1 MNNKA
6 ILNKV
11 KELLGMEVKLEQR
24 KLEDGVTV
32 IEADAFEPDN
42 EVMIVTEDEQMI
54 PLPVG
59 EYVMEGGE
67 QVLVVTEEGLISE
80 IKAKEEEVE
89 EEVVEEE
96 AKEEEKEEEMAEE
109 SRPIKKT
116 VESIVKETFFTEI
129 ENLKKEN
136 AELKA
141 KLETLSSDENT
152 NEEVEETTEE
162 VTEEPQDA
170 VDVESIKAELMD
182 SIKAELTAKESELAE
197 MKKELDKAKASREP
211 LEAKEDVVNPEAKTE
226 KVDELGAAILNIL
239 KSSYK

>member
-1 MNNKA
+1 MNNRT

-32 IEADAFEPDN
+32 IEADEFAPDN

-96 AKEEEKEEEMAEE
+96 AKKDEEEKEEEMAEE

-152 NEEVEETTEE
+152 NEETTVEATNEDVTNEVETTTETTEVEE
-162 VTEEPQDA
+162 VAEVELSSEEPA
-170 VDVESIKAELMD
+170 
-182 SIKAELTAKESELAE
+182 AKPISY
-197 MKKELDKAKASREP
+197 
-211 LEAKEDVVNPEAKTE
+211 NPENEEKTE
-226 KVDELGAAILNIL
+226 KFNFAKNRPRNIMDTVL
-239 KSSYK
+239 KRINK

>member
-67 QVLVVTEEGLISE
+67 EVLVVTEEGLISE

-96 AKEEEKEEEMAEE
+96 AKKDYEEKEEEMAEE

-152 NEEVEETTEE
+152 NEEVVEETTVEVTNETEVVEE
-162 VTEEPQDA
+162 VAEVELSSEEPA
-170 VDVESIKAELMD
+170 
-182 SIKAELTAKESELAE
+182 AKPISY
-197 MKKELDKAKASREP
+197 
-211 LEAKEDVVNPEAKTE
+211 NPENKENTE
-226 KVDELGAAILNIL
+226 KYNFAKNRPRNIMDTVL
-239 KSSYK
+239 KRINK

>member
-32 IEADAFEPDN
+32 IEAESFESGS

-59 EYVMEGGE
+59 EYIMEGGE
-67 QVLVVTEEGLISE
+67 EVLVVTEEGLISE
-80 IKAKEEEVE
+80 IKAKEVE

-96 AKEEEKEEEMAEE
+96 AKKDYEEKEEEMAEE

-152 NEEVEETTEE
+152 NEEVEETTVETTTEE
-162 VTEEPQDA
+162 VTNEVETTETVEEVAEVELSSEEPA
-170 VDVESIKAELMD
+170 
-182 SIKAELTAKESELAE
+182 AKPISY
-197 MKKELDKAKASREP
+197 
-211 LEAKEDVVNPEAKTE
+211 NPENKEKTE
-226 KVDELGAAILNIL
+226 KFNFAKNRPRNIMDTVL
-239 KSSYK
+239 KRINK

>member
-1 MNNKA
+1 MNNRT

-32 IEADAFEPDN
+32 IEADEFAPDN

-67 QVLVVTEEGLISE
+67 EVLVVTEEGLISE

-96 AKEEEKEEEMAEE
+96 AKKDYEEKEEEMAEE

-152 NEEVEETTEE
+152 NEETTNEE
-162 VTEEPQDA
+162 VTNETEVVEEVAEVELSSEEPA
-170 VDVESIKAELMD
+170 
-182 SIKAELTAKESELAE
+182 AKPISY
-197 MKKELDKAKASREP
+197 
-211 LEAKEDVVNPEAKTE
+211 NPENKENTE
-226 KVDELGAAILNIL
+226 KFNFAKNRPRNIMDTVL
-239 KSSYK
+239 KRINK

>member
-32 IEADAFEPDN
+32 IEADAFEAGA

-96 AKEEEKEEEMAEE
+96 AKKDDKEEEEMAEE

-152 NEEVEETTEE
+152 NEEVEETTNEE
-162 VTEEPQDA
+162 VTTTEVEEVAEVELSSEEPA
-170 VDVESIKAELMD
+170 
-182 SIKAELTAKESELAE
+182 AKPISY
-197 MKKELDKAKASREP
+197 
-211 LEAKEDVVNPEAKTE
+211 NPENKENTE
-226 KVDELGAAILNIL
+226 KFNFAKNRPRNIMDTVL
-239 KSSYK
+239 KRINK

>member
-67 QVLVVTEEGLISE
+67 EVLVVTEEGLISE

-96 AKEEEKEEEMAEE
+96 AKKDDKEEEEMAEE

-152 NEEVEETTEE
+152 NEETTVETTNEE
-162 VTEEPQDA
+162 VTTTEVEEVAEVELSSEEPA
-170 VDVESIKAELMD
+170 
-182 SIKAELTAKESELAE
+182 AKPISY
-197 MKKELDKAKASREP
+197 
-211 LEAKEDVVNPEAKTE
+211 NPENKENKDKYNFAKNRPRNIMD
-226 KVDELGAAILNIL
+226 KVLARIN
-239 KSSYK
+239 K

>member
-1 MNNKA
+1 MNNRT

-32 IEADAFEPDN
+32 IEADEFAPDN

-96 AKEEEKEEEMAEE
+96 AKKDYEEKEEEMAEE

-152 NEEVEETTEE
+152 NEEVEVTNETVEVEE
-162 VTEEPQDA
+162 VAEVELSSEEPA
-170 VDVESIKAELMD
+170 
-182 SIKAELTAKESELAE
+182 AKPISY
-197 MKKELDKAKASREP
+197 
-211 LEAKEDVVNPEAKTE
+211 NPENKENTE
-226 KVDELGAAILNIL
+226 KFNFAKNRPRNIMDTVL
-239 KSSYK
+239 KRINK

>member
-1 MNNKA
+1 MNNRT

-32 IEADAFEPDN
+32 IEADEFAPDN

-96 AKEEEKEEEMAEE
+96 AKKDYEEKEEEMAEE

-152 NEEVEETTEE
+152 NEETTVETTNEE
-162 VTEEPQDA
+162 VTNETVEVEEVAEVELSSEEPA
-170 VDVESIKAELMD
+170 
-182 SIKAELTAKESELAE
+182 AKPISY
-197 MKKELDKAKASREP
+197 
-211 LEAKEDVVNPEAKTE
+211 NPENKENTE
-226 KVDELGAAILNIL
+226 KFNFAKNRPRNIMDTVL
-239 KSSYK
+239 KRINK

>member
-96 AKEEEKEEEMAEE
+96 AKKDYEEKEEEMAEE

-152 NEEVEETTEE
+152 NEEVVEETTVEATNEE
-162 VTEEPQDA
+162 VTTTEVEEVAEVELSSEEPA
-170 VDVESIKAELMD
+170 
-182 SIKAELTAKESELAE
+182 AKPISY
-197 MKKELDKAKASREP
+197 
-211 LEAKEDVVNPEAKTE
+211 NPENKENTE
-226 KVDELGAAILNIL
+226 KYNFAKNRPRNIMDTVL
-239 KSSYK
+239 KRINK

>member
-1 MNNKA
+1 MNNKT

-32 IEADAFEPDN
+32 IEADEFAPDN

-96 AKEEEKEEEMAEE
+96 AKKDYEEKEEEMAEE

-152 NEEVEETTEE
+152 NEETTNEEVTNEVETTTEE
-162 VTEEPQDA
+162 VAEVELSSEEPA
-170 VDVESIKAELMD
+170 
-182 SIKAELTAKESELAE
+182 AKPISY
-197 MKKELDKAKASREP
+197 
-211 LEAKEDVVNPEAKTE
+211 NPENKENTE
-226 KVDELGAAILNIL
+226 KFNFAKNRPRNIMDTVL
-239 KSSYK
+239 KRINK

>member
-67 QVLVVTEEGLISE
+67 EVLVVTEEGLISE

-96 AKEEEKEEEMAEE
+96 AKKDYEEKEEEMAEE

-152 NEEVEETTEE
+152 NEEVVETTNEE
-162 VTEEPQDA
+162 VTTEVEEVAEVELSSEEPA
-170 VDVESIKAELMD
+170 
-182 SIKAELTAKESELAE
+182 AKPISY
-197 MKKELDKAKASREP
+197 
-211 LEAKEDVVNPEAKTE
+211 NPENKENTE
-226 KVDELGAAILNIL
+226 KYNFAKNRPRNIMDTVL
-239 KSSYK
+239 KRINK

>member
-1 MNNKA
+1 MNNRT

-32 IEADAFEPDN
+32 IEADAFESGA

-67 QVLVVTEEGLISE
+67 EVLVVTEEGLISE

-96 AKEEEKEEEMAEE
+96 AKKDYEEKEEEMAEE

-152 NEEVEETTEE
+152 NEETTVETTNEE
-162 VTEEPQDA
+162 VTNEVETETVEEVAEVELSSEEPA
-170 VDVESIKAELMD
+170 
-182 SIKAELTAKESELAE
+182 AKPISY
-197 MKKELDKAKASREP
+197 
-211 LEAKEDVVNPEAKTE
+211 NPENKENTE
-226 KVDELGAAILNIL
+226 KFNFAKNRPRNIMDTVL
-239 KSSYK
+239 KRINK

>member
-42 EVMIVTEDEQMI
+42 EVMIVTEDEQMM

-67 QVLVVTEEGLISE
+67 EVLVVTEEGLISE

-96 AKEEEKEEEMAEE
+96 AKKDYEEKEEEMAEE

-152 NEEVEETTEE
+152 NEEVEETTNEVETTKVEE
-162 VTEEPQDA
+162 VAEVELSSEEPA
-170 VDVESIKAELMD
+170 
-182 SIKAELTAKESELAE
+182 AKPISY
-197 MKKELDKAKASREP
+197 
-211 LEAKEDVVNPEAKTE
+211 NPENKENKDKYNFAKNRPRNIMD
-226 KVDELGAAILNIL
+226 KVLARIN
-239 KSSYK
+239 K

>member
-32 IEADAFEPDN
+32 IEADEFAPDN

-96 AKEEEKEEEMAEE
+96 AKKDYEEKEEEMTEE

-152 NEEVEETTEE
+152 NEEVEETTVEE
-162 VTEEPQDA
+162 VTNEVETEEVAEVELSSEEPA
-170 VDVESIKAELMD
+170 
-182 SIKAELTAKESELAE
+182 AKPISY
-197 MKKELDKAKASREP
+197 
-211 LEAKEDVVNPEAKTE
+211 NPENKENTE
-226 KVDELGAAILNIL
+226 KFNFAKNRPRNIMDTVL
-239 KSSYK
+239 KRINK

>member
-1 MNNKA
+1 MKDNS
-6 ILNKV
+6 IINKV

-32 IEADAFEPDN
+32 IEADAFEPGA

-80 IKAKEEEVE
+80 IKAKEAEVE

-96 AKEEEKEEEMAEE
+96 AKKDYEEKEEEMAEE

-152 NEEVEETTEE
+152 NEETTVETTNEE
-162 VTEEPQDA
+162 VTNEVETVEEVAEVELSSEEPA
-170 VDVESIKAELMD
+170 
-182 SIKAELTAKESELAE
+182 AKPISY
-197 MKKELDKAKASREP
+197 
-211 LEAKEDVVNPEAKTE
+211 NPENKENTE
-226 KVDELGAAILNIL
+226 KFNFAKNRPRNIMDTVL
-239 KSSYK
+239 KRINK

>member
-32 IEADAFEPDN
+32 IEAESFESGS

-59 EYVMEGGE
+59 EYIMEGGE
-67 QVLVVTEEGLISE
+67 EVLVVTEEGLISE

-96 AKEEEKEEEMAEE
+96 AKKDYEEKEEEMAEE

-152 NEEVEETTEE
+152 NEEVVEETTVETTNEE
-162 VTEEPQDA
+162 VTNETVEVEEVAEVELSSEEPA
-170 VDVESIKAELMD
+170 
-182 SIKAELTAKESELAE
+182 AKPISY
-197 MKKELDKAKASREP
+197 
-211 LEAKEDVVNPEAKTE
+211 NPENKENTE
-226 KVDELGAAILNIL
+226 KFNFAKNRPRNIMDTVL
-239 KSSYK
+239 KRINK

>member
-67 QVLVVTEEGLISE
+67 EVLVVTEEGLISE

-96 AKEEEKEEEMAEE
+96 AKKDEEKEEEMAEE

-152 NEEVEETTEE
+152 NEKVVEETTVEATNEE
-162 VTEEPQDA
+162 VTTTEVEEVAEVELSSEEPA
-170 VDVESIKAELMD
+170 
-182 SIKAELTAKESELAE
+182 AKPISY
-197 MKKELDKAKASREP
+197 
-211 LEAKEDVVNPEAKTE
+211 NPENKENKDKYNFAKNRPRNIMD
-226 KVDELGAAILNIL
+226 KVLARIN
-239 KSSYK
+239 K

>member
-1 MNNKA
+1 MNNRT

-32 IEADAFEPDN
+32 IEADEFAPDN

-96 AKEEEKEEEMAEE
+96 AKKDEEEKEEEMADE

-116 VESIVKETFFTEI
+116 VESIVKETFFSEI

-152 NEEVEETTEE
+152 NEEVEETTNEE
-162 VTEEPQDA
+162 VTTTETTEEVAEVELSSEEPA
-170 VDVESIKAELMD
+170 
-182 SIKAELTAKESELAE
+182 AKPISY
-197 MKKELDKAKASREP
+197 
-211 LEAKEDVVNPEAKTE
+211 NPENEQKTE
-226 KVDELGAAILNIL
+226 KHNFAKNRPRNIMDTVL
-239 KSSYK
+239 KRINK

>member
-1 MNNKA
+1 MNNRT

-32 IEADAFEPDN
+32 IEADEFAPDN

-96 AKEEEKEEEMAEE
+96 AKKDYEEKEEEMAEE

-152 NEEVEETTEE
+152 NEETTNEE
-162 VTEEPQDA
+162 VTNEVVEEVAEVELSSEEPA
-170 VDVESIKAELMD
+170 
-182 SIKAELTAKESELAE
+182 AKPISY
-197 MKKELDKAKASREP
+197 
-211 LEAKEDVVNPEAKTE
+211 NPENEEKTE
-226 KVDELGAAILNIL
+226 KFNFAKNRPRNIMDTVL
-239 KSSYK
+239 KRINK

>member
-1 MNNKA
+1 MNNRT

-32 IEADAFEPDN
+32 IEADEFAPDN

-59 EYVMEGGE
+59 EYIMEGGE
-67 QVLVVTEEGLISE
+67 EVLVVTEEGLISE

-96 AKEEEKEEEMAEE
+96 AKKDYEEKEEEMAEE

-152 NEEVEETTEE
+152 NEETTNEEVTNEVETEE
-162 VTEEPQDA
+162 VAEVELSSEEPA
-170 VDVESIKAELMD
+170 
-182 SIKAELTAKESELAE
+182 AKPISY
-197 MKKELDKAKASREP
+197 
-211 LEAKEDVVNPEAKTE
+211 NPENEEKTE
-226 KVDELGAAILNIL
+226 KFNFAKNRPRNIMDTVL
-239 KSSYK
+239 KRINK

>member
-24 KLEDGVTV
+24 NLEDGVTV
-32 IEADAFEPDN
+32 IEADEFAPDN

-96 AKEEEKEEEMAEE
+96 AKKDYEEKEEEMAEE

-152 NEEVEETTEE
+152 NEETTNEE
-162 VTEEPQDA
+162 VTNETVEVEEVAEVELSSEEPA
-170 VDVESIKAELMD
+170 
-182 SIKAELTAKESELAE
+182 AKPISY
-197 MKKELDKAKASREP
+197 
-211 LEAKEDVVNPEAKTE
+211 NPENEEKTE
-226 KVDELGAAILNIL
+226 KFNFAKNRPRNIMDTVL
-239 KSSYK
+239 KRINK

>member
-67 QVLVVTEEGLISE
+67 EVLVVTEEGLISE

-96 AKEEEKEEEMAEE
+96 AKKDEEKEEEMAEE

-152 NEEVEETTEE
+152 NEETTVEATNEE
-162 VTEEPQDA
+162 VTTTEVEEVAEVELSSEEPA
-170 VDVESIKAELMD
+170 
-182 SIKAELTAKESELAE
+182 AKPISY
-197 MKKELDKAKASREP
+197 
-211 LEAKEDVVNPEAKTE
+211 NPENKENKDKYNFAKNRPRNIMD
-226 KVDELGAAILNIL
+226 KVLARIN
-239 KSSYK
+239 K

>member
-1 MNNKA
+1 MNNRT

-32 IEADAFEPDN
+32 IEADEFAPDN

-96 AKEEEKEEEMAEE
+96 AKKDYEEKEEEMTEE

-152 NEEVEETTEE
+152 NEETTVETTNEE
-162 VTEEPQDA
+162 VTNEVETTTETVEEVAEVELSSEEPA
-170 VDVESIKAELMD
+170 
-182 SIKAELTAKESELAE
+182 AKPISY
-197 MKKELDKAKASREP
+197 
-211 LEAKEDVVNPEAKTE
+211 NPENEEKTE
-226 KVDELGAAILNIL
+226 KFNFAKNRPRNIMDTVL
-239 KSSYK
+239 KRINK

>member
-1 MNNKA
+1 MNNRT

-32 IEADAFEPDN
+32 IEAESFEAGS

-96 AKEEEKEEEMAEE
+96 AKKDEEEKEEEMADE

-116 VESIVKETFFTEI
+116 VESIVKETFFSEI

-152 NEEVEETTEE
+152 NEEVEETTNEE
-162 VTEEPQDA
+162 VTNEVETTTEVEEVAEVELSSEEPA
-170 VDVESIKAELMD
+170 
-182 SIKAELTAKESELAE
+182 AKPISY
-197 MKKELDKAKASREP
+197 
-211 LEAKEDVVNPEAKTE
+211 NPENEEKTE
-226 KVDELGAAILNIL
+226 KFNFAKNRPRNIMDTVL
-239 KSSYK
+239 KRINK

>member
-67 QVLVVTEEGLISE
+67 EVLVVTEEGLISE

-96 AKEEEKEEEMAEE
+96 AKKDYEEKEEEMAEE

-152 NEEVEETTEE
+152 NEETTVETTNEEVTNEVETTTEE
-162 VTEEPQDA
+162 VAEVELSSEEPA
-170 VDVESIKAELMD
+170 
-182 SIKAELTAKESELAE
+182 AKPISY
-197 MKKELDKAKASREP
+197 
-211 LEAKEDVVNPEAKTE
+211 NPENKENTE
-226 KVDELGAAILNIL
+226 KYNFAKNRPRNIMDTVL
-239 KSSYK
+239 KRINK

>member
-1 MNNKA
+1 MNNRT

-32 IEADAFEPDN
+32 IEADEFAPDN

-59 EYVMEGGE
+59 EYIMEGGE
-67 QVLVVTEEGLISE
+67 EVLVVTEEGLISE

-96 AKEEEKEEEMAEE
+96 AKKDYEEKEEEMAEE

-152 NEEVEETTEE
+152 NEETTNEEVTNEVETEE
-162 VTEEPQDA
+162 VAEVELSSEEPA
-170 VDVESIKAELMD
+170 
-182 SIKAELTAKESELAE
+182 AKPISY
-197 MKKELDKAKASREP
+197 
-211 LEAKEDVVNPEAKTE
+211 NPENKENTE
-226 KVDELGAAILNIL
+226 KFNFAKNRPRNIMDTVL
-239 KSSYK
+239 KRINK

>member
-1 MNNKA
+1 MNNRT

-32 IEADAFEPDN
+32 IEAESFEAGS

-96 AKEEEKEEEMAEE
+96 AKKDEEEKEEEMADE

-152 NEEVEETTEE
+152 NEEVEETTNEE
-162 VTEEPQDA
+162 VTNETKVEEVAEVELSSEEPA
-170 VDVESIKAELMD
+170 
-182 SIKAELTAKESELAE
+182 AKPISY
-197 MKKELDKAKASREP
+197 
-211 LEAKEDVVNPEAKTE
+211 NPENEEKTE
-226 KVDELGAAILNIL
+226 KFNFAKNRPRNIMDTVL
-239 KSSYK
+239 KRINK

>member
-1 MNNKA
+1 MNNRT

-32 IEADAFEPDN
+32 IEADEFAPDN

-80 IKAKEEEVE
+80 IKAKEEEE

-96 AKEEEKEEEMAEE
+96 AKKDYEEKEEEMAEE

-141 KLETLSSDENT
+141 KLETLSSEENT
-152 NEEVEETTEE
+152 NEETTVETTNEE
-162 VTEEPQDA
+162 VTTTEVEEVAEVELSSEEPA
-170 VDVESIKAELMD
+170 
-182 SIKAELTAKESELAE
+182 AKPISY
-197 MKKELDKAKASREP
+197 
-211 LEAKEDVVNPEAKTE
+211 NPENKENKDKYNFAKNRPRNIMD
-226 KVDELGAAILNIL
+226 KVLARIN
-239 KSSYK
+239 K

>member
-1 MNNKA
+1 MNNRT

-32 IEADAFEPDN
+32 IEADEFAPDN

-96 AKEEEKEEEMAEE
+96 AKKDYEEKEEEMAEE

-152 NEEVEETTEE
+152 NEETTVETTNEEVTNEVETTEVEE
-162 VTEEPQDA
+162 VAEVELSSEEPA
-170 VDVESIKAELMD
+170 
-182 SIKAELTAKESELAE
+182 AKPISY
-197 MKKELDKAKASREP
+197 
-211 LEAKEDVVNPEAKTE
+211 NPENEEKTE
-226 KVDELGAAILNIL
+226 KFNFAKNRPRNIMDTVL
-239 KSSYK
+239 KRINK

>member
-32 IEADAFEPDN
+32 IEADAFEAGA

-67 QVLVVTEEGLISE
+67 EVLVVTEEGLISE

-96 AKEEEKEEEMAEE
+96 AKKDDKEEEEMAEE

-152 NEEVEETTEE
+152 NEEVVEETTNEE
-162 VTEEPQDA
+162 VTTTEVEEVAEVELSSEEPA
-170 VDVESIKAELMD
+170 
-182 SIKAELTAKESELAE
+182 AKPISY
-197 MKKELDKAKASREP
+197 
-211 LEAKEDVVNPEAKTE
+211 NPENKENTE
-226 KVDELGAAILNIL
+226 KFNFAKNRPRNIMDTVL
-239 KSSYK
+239 KRINK

>member
-1 MNNKA
+1 MNNRN

-32 IEADAFEPDN
+32 IEADEFAPDN

-96 AKEEEKEEEMAEE
+96 AKKDYEEKEEEMADE

-152 NEEVEETTEE
+152 NEEVEATTNEVTNETTEVVEE
-162 VTEEPQDA
+162 VAEVELSSEEPA
-170 VDVESIKAELMD
+170 
-182 SIKAELTAKESELAE
+182 AKPISY
-197 MKKELDKAKASREP
+197 
-211 LEAKEDVVNPEAKTE
+211 NPENEEKTE
-226 KVDELGAAILNIL
+226 KFNFAKNRPRNIMDTVL
-239 KSSYK
+239 KRINK

>member
-32 IEADAFEPDN
+32 IEAESFESGS

-67 QVLVVTEEGLISE
+67 EVLVVTEEGLISE

-96 AKEEEKEEEMAEE
+96 AKKDDKEEEEMAEE

-152 NEEVEETTEE
+152 NEEVVEETTNTEVTNETVEVEE
-162 VTEEPQDA
+162 VAEVELSSEEPA
-170 VDVESIKAELMD
+170 
-182 SIKAELTAKESELAE
+182 AKPISY
-197 MKKELDKAKASREP
+197 
-211 LEAKEDVVNPEAKTE
+211 NPENKENTE
-226 KVDELGAAILNIL
+226 KFNFAKNRPRNIMDTVL
-239 KSSYK
+239 KRINK